1 MLLKRFGT
9 RGASS
14 MLEKRE
20 MVSTRKKNCNTA
32 RVKQTRDANRKR
44 LTAPFRVG
52 DLVYL
57 SSKNIS
63 FPKGLA
69 RKLIPKFLEPYK
81 VLHDYSN
88 SSFQLDLPPHL
99 KKWGVHN
106 IFHSS
111 LLRIHVPNDDRLFPG
126 RTDAQIT
133 EETTADDVTIL
144 FPRANHLPLFQHG

>member
-1 MLLKRFGT
+1 MSVQEF
-9 RGASS
+9 A
-14 MLEKRE
+14 LEKK
-20 MVSTRKKNCNTA
+20 MALMTAHDSLLAA

-44 LTAPFRVG
+44 LTALFRVG

-69 RKLIPKFLEPYK
+69 QKLIPKFLGPYK
-81 VLHDYSN
+81 VLRDYNN

-99 KKWGVHN
+99 KRWGVHD

-111 LLRIHVPNDDRLFPG
+111 LLRIHIPNDDCLFPG

-133 EETTADDVTIL
+133 
-144 FPRANHLPLFQHG
+144 